1 MAKKPSGKD
10 MFLRHLV
17 VEEVEE
23 TAEEDGKFCRS
34 WTATQPPFFAIHMA
48 KINIHEYGTYIEVT
62 YKVAVTKY
70 SYPTFIRDAGVPRPG
85 ASQL

>member
-1 MAKKPSGKD
+1 MVKKPSGKD

-23 TAEEDGKFCRS
+23 TAEEDGKLSRS
-34 WTATQPPFFAIHMA
+34 WTAKPLFFAIHMA
-48 KINIHEYGTYIEVT
+48 KIIHRSIKYR
-62 YKVAVTKY
+62 VAVTKY